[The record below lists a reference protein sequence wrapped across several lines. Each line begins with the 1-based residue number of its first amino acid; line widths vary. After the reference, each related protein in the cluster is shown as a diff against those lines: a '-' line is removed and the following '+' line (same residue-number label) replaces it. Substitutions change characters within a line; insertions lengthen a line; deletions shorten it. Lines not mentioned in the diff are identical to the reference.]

1 MFRSRKRWWLA
12 GLTVSLRGG
21 FFASVGCLPRQADT
35 TRAQAEFDAE
45 KDIAASI
52 GSKTV
57 IGNTEPIAIS
67 AVGLVYNLK
76 GSGSSPQA
84 DGWREQLEKNFK
96 KRNLNPK
103 KFLDDPTKSTSLV
116 LVSGVIPPGARNG
129 YKYDVMITMPQGSKT
144 TSLQHWVLDTCDL
157 TNFEQA
163 SNIRETVKDAGFG
176 AGKVPENGGDGLIL
190 GGKLATAEGTLVVG
204 SLIPLKQDANG
215 ESTIDTELAATDNPS
230 LRIAKVWGGMTNVY
244 DRPYH
249 FLLNGD
255 GPQPRLAMVIAARM
269 NSVFHGGGERAG
281 KVAEA
286 TVKGRPL
293 VSASV
298 PASYRLNHQ
307 RFILVARNVL
317 LSAPAANDP
326 IRKKLDQELLVPET
340 TIQAAIKLEAL
351 GSEAETTLRI
361 GLEDREC
368 PWVRFAAAQSLCY
381 LGKAD
386 EKAARV
392 LAECAEKH
400 PSMRTHALLALASQD
415 DAPCVNALVDLMKR
429 SDVSLRY
436 GAYAALRA
444 ADENHEAIRGRR
456 MANSYW
462 LHTIATES
470 DSLVHLTTERRNE
483 VVLFGHAWPITGEFA
498 FPLGNEFTITR
509 KAGDETVVISRIV
522 EKDGEPTTLSGKYRP
537 DLAHVL
543 KGLAEMGATYS
554 EAVEFI
560 RRVHAADALAV
571 KLAVDAQPRGFS
583 IQELSKLA
591 RKDPLARDADT
602 LARKSMGN
610 AADSSVVQ
618 AGGFDITTAAE
629 ENANKPRAPI
639 VPMRNRDPGRLF
651 D

>member
-1 MFRSRKRWWLA
+1 MIRNRKRWWLA
-12 GLTVSLRGG
+12 GLTLSLGGG
-21 FFASVGCLPRQADT
+21 FFASVGCLPRQT
-35 TRAQAEFDAE
+35 ETSRAQAEYDPE
-45 KDIAASI
+45 KDSDATI
-52 GSKTV
+52 GGKTV
-57 IGNTEPIAIS
+57 IGNTEPIAVS

-76 GSGSSPQA
+76 GTGSSPQS

-103 KFLDDPTKSTSLV
+103 RFLEDPTKSTSLV

-129 YKYDVMITMPQGSKT
+129 DKYDLLITLPQGSKT
-144 TSLQHWVLDTCDL
+144 TSLQHGVLDTCDL
-157 TNFEQA
+157 TNFEQI
-163 SNIRETVKDAGFG
+163 SNLRESIIVAGFNSNKGPQG
-176 AGKVPENGGDGLIL
+176 ADGLLL
-190 GGKLATAEGTLVVG
+190 GGRLATGEGTLVSG
-204 SLIPLKQDANG
+204 SVIPVKQDTNG
-215 ESTIDTELAATDNPS
+215 EATIDTELAATDNPA
-230 LRIAKVWGGMTNVY
+230 LRVAKVWGGMTNVY

-249 FLLNGD
+249 FLLNGE
-255 GPQPRLAMVIAARM
+255 GSQPRLAMVIAARM

-307 RFILVARNVL
+307 RYILVARNIL
-317 LSAPAANDP
+317 LSPPAANDP
-326 IRKKLDQELLVPET
+326 IRKKLDQELLIPET
-340 TIQAAIKLEAL
+340 TIQAGIKLEAL
-351 GSEAETTLRI
+351 GSEAESSLRV

-368 PWVRFAAAQSLCY
+368 PWVRFSAAQSLCY

-386 EKAARV
+386 EKVARI
-392 LAECAEKH
+392 LSECAEKH
-400 PSMRTHALLALASQD
+400 LSMRTHALLALASQD
-415 DAPCVNALVDLMKR
+415 DAPCVNALVELMKR

-444 ADENHEAIRGRR
+444 SDENNEAIRGRR

-470 DSLVHLTTERRNE
+470 ESLVHLTTERRNE
-483 VVLFGHAWPITGEFA
+483 VVLFGHAWPITGDFA

-522 EKDGEPTTLSGKYRP
+522 EKDGEPTTLSAKYRP
-537 DLAHVL
+537 DLAHIL
-543 KGLAEMGATYS
+543 KGLAEMGASYT

-560 RRVHAADALAV
+560 RRLHAADALAC
-571 KLAVDAQPRGFS
+571 KLAVDAQPRGFT

-591 RKDPLARDADT
+591 RKDPLAREADL
-602 LARKSMGN
+602 LARKSMGS
-610 AADSSVVQ
+610 AADTGIAQ
-618 AGGFDITTAAE
+618 TGGFDITTAAE
-629 ENANKPRAPI
+629 EKANAPKAPI